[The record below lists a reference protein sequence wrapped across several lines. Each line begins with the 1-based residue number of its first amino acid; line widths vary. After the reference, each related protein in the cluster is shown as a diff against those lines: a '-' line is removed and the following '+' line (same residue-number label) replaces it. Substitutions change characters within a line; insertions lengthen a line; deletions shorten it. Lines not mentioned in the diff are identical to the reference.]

1 MRLGEDKEGMK
12 KADIIREM
20 TTRDLPTVRDLL
32 RQLGYD
38 LDEGELVRRFKMVDA
53 AESHHLLVAS
63 NGDEV
68 LAFVHVFY
76 RPALEKPPEAV
87 VQALVVDER
96 ARGAGIGRRLMDAA
110 EEWAGGLDFESI
122 VLTSGTAR
130 EEAHAFYRTLGYDTI
145 APTFLLRK
153 RL

>member
-1 MRLGEDKEGMK
+1 MAR
-12 KADIIREM
+12 ADIIRPM
-20 TTRDLPTVRDLL
+20 TTRDLPKVRDLL

-53 AESHHLLVAS
+53 ADSHCLLVAS

-68 LAFVHVFY
+68 VAFVHIFY

-87 VQALVVDER
+87 VQALVVDEKL
-96 ARGAGIGRRLMDAA
+96 RGAGIGRRLMDEA
-110 EEWAGGLDFESI
+110 EKWAGELSFESV
-122 VLTSGTAR
+122 VLSSSTAR
-130 EEAHAFYRTLGYDTI
+130 EEAHTFYRTLGYDTV

-153 RL
+153 KI